1 MIGAKDRESGGS
13 ARPCFICK
21 KHYLHQLL
29 RIAAVHA
36 LEKPGK
42 GSMPK
47 FARPLVGIMGD
58 VIGWKRLYAGVVAGI
73 EGRMIPGQQCEGG
86 GTG

>member
-1 MIGAKDRESGGS
+1 
-13 ARPCFICK
+13 
-21 KHYLHQLL
+21 
-29 RIAAVHA
+29 
-36 LEKPGK
+36 
-42 GSMPK
+42 MPK